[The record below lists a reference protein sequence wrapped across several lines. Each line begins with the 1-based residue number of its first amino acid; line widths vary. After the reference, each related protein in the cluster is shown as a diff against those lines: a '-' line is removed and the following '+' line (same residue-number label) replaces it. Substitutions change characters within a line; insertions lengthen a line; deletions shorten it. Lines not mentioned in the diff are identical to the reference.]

1 MIEAIME
8 QAGDK
13 FVEDPLYG
21 SGVCVS
27 SWIVKIDQWY
37 LTIYHNSYLIIFI
50 LIL

>member
-1 MIEAIME
+1 VQIELPLNIKALIEAIME

-27 SWIVKIDQWY
+27 S
-37 LTIYHNSYLIIFI
+37 
-50 LIL
+50 